1 MLMLDTAAAKTQLP
15 RPFPASIFLSC
26 FCRVTSHFSNIFISQ
41 GDNLPL
47 SASVSGEGGC
57 GNWLGQPLQCFSASK
72 AVPRFLIGWRNGA
85 CGRYWRRGQQEER
98 KDKAMAMV
106 EGMEHH
112 SPGPA
117 WLLKELVLAIYFTFS
132 RYAESFFIKERL

>member
-1 MLMLDTAAAKTQLP
+1 MLMLDAAAAKTRLC

-26 FCRVTSHFSNIFISQ
+26 FCRGLAVTGHFSNIFICQ

-47 SASVSGEGGC
+47 SASVFGKDGC
-57 GNWLGQPLQCFSASK
+57 GSRLVNPLQCFSASK
-72 AVPRFLIGWRNGA
+72 AVSRFLIGWRNGA
-85 CGRYWRRGQQEER
+85 GGRYWRRGQQEER

-117 WLLKELVLAIYFTFS
+117 WLLKELVLAIFFTFS
-132 RYAESFFIKERL
+132 R